1 MALPNWMPNISQC
14 KCVLVYTDLRH
25 MKSPASL
32 AHGKPEQQY
41 DPHGHYACSG
51 CHKDYKFDGPYY
63 HPRLM
68 LDTIM
73 EQHGFV
79 FHCDHGVDVCIRCAG
94 QASVGHVP
102 GQASVGLPPTR
113 HRTVFRGHTIAGVTP
128 GSKIIDRISAAKRK
142 RSAKS
147 R

>member
-32 AHGKPEQQY
+32 AHEKPEQQY

-73 EQHGFV
+73 DSPSTATTGWT
-79 FHCDHGVDVCIRCAG
+79 CASD
-94 QASVGHVP
+94 ARDKHP
-102 GQASVGLPPTR
+102 
-113 HRTVFRGHTIAGVTP
+113 
-128 GSKIIDRISAAKRK
+128 
-142 RSAKS
+142 
-147 R
+147 